1 MKKIPIYFK
10 SDFSAVFAFDGGWN
24 IPFLLSF
31 YTSSASRTFDASFD
45 GEIYNNCHLAED
57 GRLHVCFENHG
68 LGLGDLRVE
77 ARFYLND
84 ACYSDG
90 ICKQVIAPFQ
100 PEFLDEEGNVYHITL
115 SSEGD
120 VPLDIVGTFPSFW
133 SSIAGP
139 QGEPGPQGEK
149 GEKGDK
155 GDPGEKGEK
164 GEKGDPGEPGL
175 QGEKGEKGEKGDKGE
190 PGLQGQKGDKGDKG
204 DKGEEPAWQT
214 SEFFCTTA
222 SHKAYVN
229 GIIVPKSEHQI
240 DTLTSISAKLVAD
253 ADNATPIYLKIT
265 SSDGSVLGTSLN
277 AVAQSERSGRYITW
291 YFNPIALPD
300 SNITLNGIDA
310 GGNIINLRI
319 HTTTS
324 DDGVIV
330 INQYG
335 TPVTNW
341 TVSLAFN
348 NREIAILD
356 LFERLSQ

>member
-31 YTSSASRTFDASFD
+31 YTNSASRTFDASFD

-139 QGEPGPQGEK
+139 QGEKGDKGDPGEK
-149 GEKGDK
+149 GDKGDPGEKGDK

-164 GEKGDPGEPGL
+164 GEKGDTGAQGI
-175 QGEKGEKGEKGDKGE
+175 QGE
-190 PGLQGQKGDKGDKG
+190 KG

-229 GIIVPKSEHQI
+229 GIIVPKSEHQTDI
-240 DTLTSISAKLVAD
+240 LTSISAKLVAD

-265 SSDGSVLGTSLN
+265 SADGSVLGTSLN

-310 GGNIINLRI
+310 GGNIVNLRI
-319 HTTTS
+319 HTTNS
-324 DDGVIV
+324 NDGVIV

-356 LFERLSQ
+356 LFERIS

>member
-1 MKKIPIYFK
+1 MKNIPIYFK

-100 PEFLDEEGNVYHITL
+100 PEFLDAEGNVYHITL

-139 QGEPGPQGEK
+139 QGERGEKGDPGEPGEKGEK

-155 GDPGEKGEK
+155 GDP
-164 GEKGDPGEPGL
+164 
-175 QGEKGEKGEKGDKGE
+175 GEKGEKGDKGE
-190 PGLQGQKGDKGDKG
+190 PGLQGQKGDKGDKGDTGAQGIQGEKG

-229 GIIVPKSEHQI
+229 GIIVPKSEHQTDI
-240 DTLTSISAKLVAD
+240 LTSISAKLVAD

-265 SSDGSVLGTSLN
+265 SADGTMLGTSLN

-310 GGNIINLRI
+310 GGNIVNLRI

-356 LFERLSQ
+356 LFERLS

>member
-31 YTSSASRTFDASFD
+31 YTNSASRTFDASFD

-139 QGEPGPQGEK
+139 QGEKGEKGDPGEPGLPGEK

-155 GDPGEKGEK
+155 GDPGE
-164 GEKGDPGEPGL
+164 PGI
-175 QGEKGEKGEKGDKGE
+175 QGEKGDKG
-190 PGLQGQKGDKGDKG
+190 D
-204 DKGEEPAWQT
+204 EPAWQT
-214 SEFFCTTA
+214 SEFYCTTA

-229 GIIVPKSEHQI
+229 GIIVPKSEHQTDI
-240 DTLTSISAKLVAD
+240 LTSISAKLVAD

-265 SSDGSVLGTSLN
+265 SADGSVLGTSLN

-291 YFNPIALPD
+291 YFNPITLPD
-300 SNITLNGIDA
+300 SNITINGIDA
-310 GGNIINLRI
+310 DGNIVNLRI

-324 DDGVIV
+324 EDGVIV

-356 LFERLSQ
+356 LFERIS

>member
-1 MKKIPIYFK
+1 M
-10 SDFSAVFAFDGGWN
+10 
-24 IPFLLSF
+24 LSF
-31 YTSSASRTFDASFD
+31 YTNSASRTFDASFD

-90 ICKQVIAPFQ
+90 ICKQVIAPFL

-155 GDPGEKGEK
+155 GDPGE
-164 GEKGDPGEPGL
+164 PGP
-175 QGEKGEKGEKGDKGE
+175 QGEKGDKGD
-190 PGLQGQKGDKGDKG
+190 QGDKGDKG
-204 DKGEEPAWQT
+204 DKGEEPVWQT
-214 SEFFCTTA
+214 SEFYCTTA
-222 SHKAYVN
+222 SHKAYVA
-229 GIIVPKSEHQI
+229 GVIVPKSEHQTDI
-240 DTLTSISAKLVAD
+240 LTSISAKLVAD

-265 SSDGSVLGTSLN
+265 SADGSVLGTSLN

-310 GGNIINLRI
+310 DGNIVNLRI
-319 HTTTS
+319 HTTPCN
-324 DDGVIV
+324 DGVIV

>member
-45 GEIYNNCHLAED
+45 GDTYNNCHLAED

-90 ICKQVIAPFQ
+90 ICKQVIAPFL

-155 GDPGEKGEK
+155 GA
-164 GEKGDPGEPGL
+164 
-175 QGEKGEKGEKGDKGE
+175 QGIQGEKGDKGDK
-190 PGLQGQKGDKGDKG
+190 GDQGDKGDKG
-204 DKGEEPAWQT
+204 DKGEEPAWKT
-214 SEFFCTTA
+214 SEFYCTTA

-229 GIIVPKSEHQI
+229 GIIVPKSEHQTDI
-240 DTLTSISAKLVAD
+240 LTSISAKLVAD
-253 ADNATPIYLKIT
+253 ADNTTPIRIKIT
-265 SSDGSVLGTSLN
+265 SADGTVLGTSLN
-277 AVAQSERSGRYITW
+277 AVAQSERKGKYITW
-291 YFNPIALPD
+291 YFEPVTLPD
-300 SNITLNGIDA
+300 SNITLTGIDE
-310 GGNIINLRI
+310 GGNIVNLRI
-319 HTTTS
+319 HTTPCN
-324 DDGVIV
+324 DGVIV

>member
-45 GEIYNNCHLAED
+45 GDTYNNCHLAED

-90 ICKQVIAPFQ
+90 ICKQVIAPFL

-149 GEKGDK
+149 GEKG
-155 GDPGEKGEK
+155 E
-164 GEKGDPGEPGL
+164 
-175 QGEKGEKGEKGDKGE
+175 
-190 PGLQGQKGDKGDKG
+190 KGDKGDKG
-204 DKGEEPAWQT
+204 DKGEEPAWKT
-214 SEFFCTTA
+214 SEFYCTTA

-229 GIIVPKSEHQI
+229 GIIVPKSEHQTDI
-240 DTLTSISAKLVAD
+240 LTSISAKLVAD
-253 ADNATPIYLKIT
+253 ADNTTPIRIKIT
-265 SSDGSVLGTSLN
+265 SADGTVLGTSLN
-277 AVAQSERSGRYITW
+277 AVAQSERKGKYITW
-291 YFNPIALPD
+291 YFEPVTLPD
-300 SNITLNGIDA
+300 SNITLTGIDE
-310 GGNIINLRI
+310 GGNIVNLRI
-319 HTTTS
+319 HTTPCN
-324 DDGVIV
+324 DGVIV

>member
-155 GDPGEKGEK
+155 GDPGEKG
-164 GEKGDPGEPGL
+164 
-175 QGEKGEKGEKGDKGE
+175 
-190 PGLQGQKGDKGDKG
+190 DKG
-204 DKGEEPAWQT
+204 DKGEEPAWKT
-214 SEFFCTTA
+214 SEFYCTTS

-229 GIIVPKSEHQI
+229 GIIVPKSEHQTDI
-240 DTLTSISAKLVAD
+240 LTSISAKLVAD

-265 SSDGSVLGTSLN
+265 SADGSVLGTSLN
-277 AVAQSERSGRYITW
+277 AVAQSERKGKYITW
-291 YFNPIALPD
+291 YFEPVTLPD
-300 SNITLNGIDA
+300 SNITLTGIDE
-310 GGNIINLRI
+310 GGNIVNLRI
-319 HTTTS
+319 HTTPCN
-324 DDGVIV
+324 DGVIV

>member
-10 SDFSAVFAFDGGWN
+10 SDFSAVFAFDGSWN

-31 YTSSASRTFDASFD
+31 YTNSASRTFDASFD
-45 GEIYNNCHLAED
+45 GDTYNNCHLAKD

-68 LGLGDLRVE
+68 LGLGDLFVE

-90 ICKQVIAPFQ
+90 ICKQVIAPFK
-100 PEFLDEEGNVYHITL
+100 PEFVDKEGNVYHITL

-155 GDPGEKGEK
+155 GDPGE
-164 GEKGDPGEPGL
+164 PGP
-175 QGEKGEKGEKGDKGE
+175 QGEKGDKGD
-190 PGLQGQKGDKGDKG
+190 QGDKGDKG
-204 DKGEEPAWQT
+204 DKGDEPAWKT
-214 SEFFCTTA
+214 SEFYCTTA

-229 GIIVPKSEHQI
+229 GIIVPKSEHQTDI
-240 DTLTSISAKLVAD
+240 LTSISAKLVAD

-265 SSDGSVLGTSLN
+265 SADGSVLGTSLN

-300 SNITLNGIDA
+300 SNITINGIDA
-310 GGNIINLRI
+310 DGNIVNLRI

-356 LFERLSQ
+356 LFERLS

>member
-24 IPFLLSF
+24 VPFLLSF

-90 ICKQVIAPFQ
+90 ICKQVIAPFL

-155 GDPGEKGEK
+155 GDPGEKG
-164 GEKGDPGEPGL
+164 
-175 QGEKGEKGEKGDKGE
+175 
-190 PGLQGQKGDKGDKG
+190 DKGD
-204 DKGEEPAWQT
+204 EPVWQT
-214 SEFFCTTA
+214 SEFYCTTA
-222 SHKAYVN
+222 SHKAYVA
-229 GIIVPKSEHQI
+229 GVIVPKSEHQTDI
-240 DTLTSISAKLVAD
+240 LTSISAKLVAD

-265 SSDGSVLGTSLN
+265 SADGTVLGTSLN
-277 AVAQSERSGRYITW
+277 AVAQSERKGKYITW
-291 YFNPIALPD
+291 YFEPVTLPD
-300 SNITLNGIDA
+300 SNITLTGIDE
-310 GGNIINLRI
+310 GGNIVNLRI
-319 HTTTS
+319 HTTPCN
-324 DDGVIV
+324 DGVIV

-356 LFERLSQ
+356 LFERLS

>member
-45 GEIYNNCHLAED
+45 GDTYNNCHLAED

-90 ICKQVIAPFQ
+90 ICKQVIAPFL

-149 GEKGDK
+149 GEKGEKGDK
-155 GDPGEKGEK
+155 GDPG
-164 GEKGDPGEPGL
+164 P
-175 QGEKGEKGEKGDKGE
+175 QGEKGDKGD
-190 PGLQGQKGDKGDKG
+190 QGDKGDKG
-204 DKGEEPAWQT
+204 DKGEEPAWKT
-214 SEFFCTTA
+214 SEFYCTTA

-229 GIIVPKSEHQI
+229 GIIVPKSEHQTDI
-240 DTLTSISAKLVAD
+240 LTSISAKLVAD
-253 ADNATPIYLKIT
+253 ADNTTPIRIKIT
-265 SSDGSVLGTSLN
+265 SADGTVLGTSLN
-277 AVAQSERSGRYITW
+277 AVAQSERKGKYITW
-291 YFNPIALPD
+291 YFEPVTLPD
-300 SNITLNGIDA
+300 SNITLTGIDE
-310 GGNIINLRI
+310 GGNIVNLRI
-319 HTTTS
+319 HTTPCN
-324 DDGVIV
+324 DGVIV